1 MRWLV
6 FVIFFIVFSV
16 SSFASPIDVEFE
28 REYYRGET
36 AQGKLFIGGDVQD
49 ELKPNDFRL
58 ELDGIPT
65 GIFPTLI
72 EFEDYTYFFF
82 NLPLETYGNYSF
94 IIEDLVYL
102 KNGVLT
108 EEDLLFNF
116 TVLDT
121 NESVVNINP
130 AVINLNLLESN
141 YFYLDVSIPSGLEAN
156 VNIVVEDDFI
166 TPNKDSFVVD
176 LWGSENV
183 EFYVSSVL
191 ADKEETSIVVEYGNL
206 SYTIDVF
213 LENFNVQVVSNETN
227 ETNVGELNILEETLD
242 IEIEYGASDEGFIR
256 IINEFE
262 DTLEG
267 IEIEVS
273 RGLEDIL
280 ELEFYEIASLNV
292 GEVEKNRVYVNE
304 IGTLEEGE
312 YVGSIN
318 VLHGDE
324 IYDTISVH
332 IEVLGIDGPGN
343 VTPPNPPDNGD
354 EGDSR
359 WTIIIA
365 IGLFLVVVGGFVL
378 IKYLKSKKKEAIASP
393 WTR

>member
-28 REYYRGET
+28 RNYYRGET
-36 AQGKLFIGGDVQD
+36 AQGKLFIGEDVQD

-58 ELDGIPT
+58 ELGGVPT

-82 NLPLETYGNYSF
+82 NLPIETYGNYSF
-94 IIEDLVYL
+94 IIEDLIYL
-102 KNGVLT
+102 KNGILT
-108 EEDLLFNF
+108 EGDILFNF
-116 TVLDT
+116 TVFDT
-121 NESVVNINP
+121 NESVVNVNP
-130 AVINLNLLESN
+130 AVVNLDLLESN
-141 YFYLDVSIPSGLEAN
+141 YFYLDVGIPSGSEAN
-156 VNIVVEDDFI
+156 VNIIVEDDFI

-191 ADKEETSIVVEYGNL
+191 ADKEETSIIVEYGNL
-206 SYTIDVF
+206 SYTIGVF
-213 LENFNVQVVSNETN
+213 LENFNIPVDNNETN
-227 ETNVGELNILEETLD
+227 ESNVGELNILEETLD

-262 DTLEG
+262 ESLEG
-267 IEIEVS
+267 IEIEIS
-273 RGLEDIL
+273 GELEGIL
-280 ELEFYEIASLNV
+280 ELEFYEIASLGV
-292 GEVEKNRVYVNE
+292 GEVKKNRIYVNE
-304 IGTLEEGE
+304 LGTLEEGE
-312 YVGSIN
+312 YAGDIN
-318 VLHGDE
+318 VLYGGE
-324 IYDTISVH
+324 IYDSISVH

-359 WTIIIA
+359 RTIIIG
-365 IGLFLVVVGGFVL
+365 IGAFLLVVGGFVL
-378 IKYLKSKKKEAIASP
+378 VKYLKSKKKEATASP
-393 WTR
+393 WVR